1 MAQHIAGAQRF
12 MPGTRMQRES
22 AVRHCQGTVLADYI
36 ARSTDGRQIANG
48 TNVFVLGADGRLE
61 AVTGFM
67 AATVGGKDPA

>member
-1 MAQHIAGAQRF
+1 
-12 MPGTRMQRES
+12 
-22 AVRHCQGTVLADYI
+22 VRHCQGTVLADYI